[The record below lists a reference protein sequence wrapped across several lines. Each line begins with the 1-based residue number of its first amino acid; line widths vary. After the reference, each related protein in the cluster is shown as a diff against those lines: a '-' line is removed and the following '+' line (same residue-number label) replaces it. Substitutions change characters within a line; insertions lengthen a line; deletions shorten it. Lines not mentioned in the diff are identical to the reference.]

1 MKISKEAKIAILA
14 IVASTILYFGL
25 KFLKGSELFSS
36 YNNYYVIYGGVD
48 GLTPSNQVYINGY
61 PVGQVDKITLLQDQN
76 NKLLVRLS
84 VDEQVQI
91 GRSAAAVLVTSDLLG
106 GKAIE
111 LEVGDISEP
120 LKDGDTLIAKKEQ
133 GIAELV
139 QAKTLPIVDKLDST
153 LIRVNY
159 ILGTFVKDT
168 SKVSNAMASLE
179 QSTIT
184 VESIIAENRQ
194 DLGATITNLKELT
207 ETLTDANEGIG
218 PLMSKLNNLADSL
231 NHLEL
236 QATVNQLNQT
246 AQNLQELT
254 AKINKGEGS
263 MGRLLNEDSVYINLN
278 NTIADLDRL
287 LIDLRENPGRYI
299 NFSLIGGGGKKDK

>member
-14 IVASTILYFGL
+14 ITSATILYFGI

-36 YNNYYVIYGGVD
+36 YNQFYVVYENVD
-48 GLTPSNQVYINGY
+48 GLTPSNKVLINGY
-61 PVGQVDKITLLQDQN
+61 PVGQVDNIQLMQRRNNELLI
-76 NKLLVRLS
+76 RLS
-84 VDEQVQI
+84 IDDDVLVGE
-91 GRSAAAVLVTSDLLG
+91 SAAAVLITSDLLG

-111 LEVGDISEP
+111 LEVGDISKP
-120 LKDGDTLIAKKEQ
+120 LEDGDTLIAKKEQ

-179 QSTIT
+179 QSTLT
-184 VESIIAENRQ
+184 VEDIIQENRQ
-194 DLGATITNLKELT
+194 DLNATIHNLKELT
-207 ETLTDANEGIG
+207 DALSDTDEGIA

-231 NHLEL
+231 NQLEL
-236 QATVNQLNQT
+236 QKTMNRFDQT
-246 AQNLQELT
+246 IQNLQELT
-254 AKINKGEGS
+254 AKINKGEGNI
-263 MGRLLNEDSVYINLN
+263 GKLLNEDSIYYNLN
-278 NTIADLDRL
+278 QTIADLDSL
-287 LIDLRENPGRYI
+287 VIDMKANPSRYI
-299 NFSLIGGGGKKDK
+299 NFSIIGGGRKKND

>member
-14 IVASTILYFGL
+14 IVATTILYFGL

-36 YNNYYVIYGGVD
+36 YNNYYVIYGTVD
-48 GLTPSNQVYINGY
+48 GLTASNKVYINGF
-61 PVGQVDKITLLQDQN
+61 PVGQVEKISLLQERN
-76 NKLLVRLS
+76 NQLLIRLS
-84 VDEQVQI
+84 VDKQVQI
-91 GRSAAAVLVTSDLLG
+91 GESAAAVLVTSDFLG

-111 LEVGDISEP
+111 LEVGNVSKP
-120 LKDGDTLIAKKEQ
+120 LENGDTLIAKKEQ

-184 VESIIAENRQ
+184 VESIVEENRQ

-207 ETLTDANEGIG
+207 ETLTDANQGIG
-218 PLMSKLNNLADSL
+218 PLMTKLNNLADSL

-236 QATVNQLNQT
+236 QATMDQLNKT
-246 AQNLQELT
+246 TQNLQELT
-254 AKINKGEGS
+254 AKINQGEGNL
-263 MGRLLNEDSVYINLN
+263 GRLLNEDSVYVNLN
-278 NTIADLDRL
+278 NTIADLDKL
-287 LIDLRENPGRYI
+287 LIDLRENPGRYV
-299 NFSLIGGGGKKDK
+299 NFSLIGGGGKKNK